1 MQSRGLDNIT
11 NLRKLKNLAMMNT
24 FRSFTSY
31 KIFWIEDLSDT
42 VHLNKIL
49 KINYFAALSQM
60 KFTATFN
67 SRFSTLEN

>member
-1 MQSRGLDNIT
+1 
-11 NLRKLKNLAMMNT
+11 MMNT

-60 KFTATFN
+60 KVTATFN